1 MGASRDRGRCPV
13 QQELRDRRT
22 HISGLQATASS
33 SSPNPSI
40 QPLAGHL
47 HGETGL
53 TRTHRTPQVIASP
66 LWPLAERFQPP
77 GPGHPFIHGSL
88 QGASCLIPPPTSLAG
103 PLELLTSP
111 SPIHGAPS
119 SPPLLS
125 GTHYAQ
131 SRDHP
136 RSLVGSHP
144 TPPITFMAPYSLWMN
159 PGSSLLP
166 VPSPRT
172 PPLASQLLL
181 PRAPLSAHS
190 ITLPCAG
197 NHGYLGT
204 LRKEQ
209 AMLHKLGTGFIA
221 EPQRPCTLCNYSWE
235 VGKGST

>member
-1 MGASRDRGRCPV
+1 MAAKAEKKGEEGRQPAGRGLPALGECGVGASRDRGRCPV

-119 SPPLLS
+119 SPPLSS

-136 RSLVGSHP
+136 RSLVGVTSHTPHHFHGSIFALDESRLLTSPSPFSTHP
-144 TPPITFMAPYSLWMN
+144 TPSFPAAP
-159 PGSSLLP
+159 PKSSPLC
-166 VPSPRT
+166 SFHH
-172 PPLASQLLL
+172 PPLCRE
-181 PRAPLSAHS
+181 PR
-190 ITLPCAG
+190 IFRNT
-197 NHGYLGT
+197 
-204 LRKEQ
+204 
-209 AMLHKLGTGFIA
+209 
-221 EPQRPCTLCNYSWE
+221 
-235 VGKGST
+235 

>member
-1 MGASRDRGRCPV
+1 MAAKAEKKGEEGRQPAGRGLPALGEWGVGASRDRGRCPV
-13 QQELRDRRT
+13 QQELRDRHT

-136 RSLVGSHP
+136 RSLVGVTSH
-144 TPPITFMAPYSLWMN
+144 TPHHFH
-159 PGSSLLP
+159 GSIFALDESRLLT
-166 VPSPRT
+166 SGAGGSCIFQT
-172 PPLASQLLL
+172 PLKLSQ
-181 PRAPLSAHS
+181 PHD
-190 ITLPCAG
+190 
-197 NHGYLGT
+197 
-204 LRKEQ
+204 
-209 AMLHKLGTGFIA
+209 
-221 EPQRPCTLCNYSWE
+221 
-235 VGKGST
+235 

>member
-1 MGASRDRGRCPV
+1 MGRLGSPGHTGRPRSSLLLC
-13 QQELRDRRT
+13 
-22 HISGLQATASS
+22 GLLLKGSSHQVLGTPSSTA
-33 SSPNPSI
+33 PCRVHP
-40 QPLAGHL
+40 
-47 HGETGL
+47 
-53 TRTHRTPQVIASP
+53 
-66 LWPLAERFQPP
+66 AERFQPP

-119 SPPLLS
+119 SPPLSS